1 MQSANWT
8 KWFNNIGWK
17 TFPSY
22 IGIYGT
28 GMYPCSLPSYYKLA
42 IKSKCLLS
50 VLFLNKELVQKGGLG
65 KTTNVVCSHH
75 FDLIILILCV
85 WDLCMEQGLFA
96 PIMETWRSN
105 RIWFFLF
112 CVILFFLW
120 ICNKWIN
127 KINLKMI
134 LKSHTWRTVKIDEFL
149 YFKFRKIKYF
159 NKENACGTFLFQ
171 SLMQTLFLYIW
182 SGLYRYVYYTVLHEF
197 KFWLKKFN

>member
-1 MQSANWT
+1 MQSAQRT

-28 GMYPCSLPSYYKLA
+28 GMYLCSLPSYYKLA

-50 VLFLNKELVQKGGLG
+50 VLFLNKELVEKGGLG

-85 WDLCMEQGLFA
+85 WDLCTEQGLFA

-112 CVILFFLW
+112 FVILFFLW
-120 ICNKWIN
+120 ICNNWIN

-134 LKSHTWRTVKIDEFL
+134 LSHAWRTVKIDEFL
-149 YFKFRKIKYF
+149 DYKFRKIKYY
-159 NKENACGTFLFQ
+159 NIENACGTSLFQ
-171 SLMQTLFLYIW
+171 SLMQTLFFVYLKRFVQICIMYITRFCM
-182 SGLYRYVYYTVLHEF
+182 SSNF
-197 KFWLKKFN
+197 D